1 MKSALYL
8 ILLLG
13 SIPLCNGAAPPDGA
27 PALPVSFRES
37 LPVADTAFQVMKTP
51 FRQWSGPTPS
61 EEDDVR
67 DEGNPLGDEIE
78 QVQKARKTIAALKK
92 AGKFLEKLTMGD
104 LVTLP
109 VGIQQEIGNITYTLG
124 IESIRFYPEY
134 TEADLFLEVD
144 LPGESLDPVFGATG
158 ITGSLYSP
166 FVVSL
171 SMLLLAES
179 LNSWQYFGMLLVLA
193 GVVLVGYRKKTLT
206 IEHPPIRGFVYAAL
220 AVFFTALGI
229 VIIKPVSTELPFFW
243 IILIRSFGG
252 MIAMVLYGLAIRQ
265 PLTVSHI
272 LEAKGGMWL
281 ILGTFLG
288 QYVSMMIWVAGYKYT
303 SASVASILNETASVF
318 ILLLSWIFLKEHL
331 NFRKVIGVLITITG
345 VLFVLQISL

>member
-1 MKSALYL
+1 MGIGETLSLLCAFIWAVAVILY
-8 ILLLG
+8 
-13 SIPLCNGAAPPDGA
+13 
-27 PALPVSFRES
+27 
-37 LPVADTAFQVMKTP
+37 
-51 FRQWSGPTPS
+51 
-61 EEDDVR
+61 
-67 DEGNPLGDEIE
+67 
-78 QVQKARKTIAALKK
+78 KK
-92 AGKFLEKLTMGD
+92 AGDHFNAYEMNLFKSVFVFILMIPTVLFFESWEIPQMSYYQMSVILIS
-104 LVTLP
+104 
-109 VGIQQEIGNITYTLG
+109 GIIGIML
-124 IESIRFYPEY
+124 
-134 TEADLFLEVD
+134 ADLFYLRA
-144 LPGESLDPVFGATG
+144 LQLIGASLTG

-272 LEAKGGMWL
+272 LAAKGGMWL

>member
-1 MKSALYL
+1 MGIGETLSLLCAFIWAIAVILY
-8 ILLLG
+8 
-13 SIPLCNGAAPPDGA
+13 
-27 PALPVSFRES
+27 
-37 LPVADTAFQVMKTP
+37 
-51 FRQWSGPTPS
+51 
-61 EEDDVR
+61 
-67 DEGNPLGDEIE
+67 
-78 QVQKARKTIAALKK
+78 KK
-92 AGKFLEKLTMGD
+92 AGDHFNAYEMNLFKSVFVFILMIPTVLFFESWEIPQMSYYQMSVILIS
-104 LVTLP
+104 
-109 VGIQQEIGNITYTLG
+109 GIIGIML
-124 IESIRFYPEY
+124 
-134 TEADLFLEVD
+134 ADLFYLRA
-144 LPGESLDPVFGATG
+144 LQLIGASLTG

-331 NFRKVIGVLITITG
+331 NFRKVIGVVITITG
-345 VLFVLQISL
+345 VLFVLQISM